1 MRLTERIFNL
11 AVFLWQKKKDSS
23 QQAMVRLGLW
33 SGSGFV
39 CSKIRT
45 TAHDCLTSGFKDSG
59 LLC

>member
-1 MRLTERIFNL
+1 MKEYLTLLF
-11 AVFLWQKKKDSS
+11 VSGKKKESS
-23 QQAMVRLGLW
+23 QQAMVRLWLW